1 MLNEKPQNTVNRA
14 TKDIL
19 AKCMATEDLRVI
31 HDVNAETA
39 YFDTK
44 NRVLCL
50 PIWRDMT
57 NSMYDM
63 LVGHEVSHALHTP
76 QVGWE
81 SFVGEGRGSGM
92 RHMFL
97 NVVEDARIERMI
109 KDKFPG
115 IRRDFAT
122 AYKEFSERDLFE
134 LKNRTIDT
142 DMPLID
148 RLNLHFKLGLFGLET
163 IPFLDNEKQYVTRMG
178 NTVTFDDVV
187 QLAKELYEQMPVQD
201 EEDEDGSQTTQGDSG
216 QSGDDRG
223 ESQDGSQ
230 SNSDSESGDG
240 QDSGQSMDDDTDDGE
255 GADSESG
262 DESGDGEDGQSGDA
276 PSGLDY
282 DDYQDGGSKAGST
295 QKSFEQNVNRFR
307 KSDGNKYEYH
317 TLPTMKIENCVVDY
331 KTVRSIWND
340 FESKLSSDEEYPER
354 YKSYLKERENHSMEC
369 AQYLNKIKS
378 TVANMVQQF
387 QMKQAADAE
396 KKTDIAKT
404 GILDTV
410 GMINYRWSE
419 DIFLKNEVH
428 PDAKNHGIV
437 MYIDWSG
444 SMCGIIK
451 DTVEQ
456 LLVLTEFCKKVNI
469 PFDVYAFT
477 SRRYSSPELLND
489 DGDFLDTQYVLDETD
504 NELMK
509 PHCFSLIQYLSS
521 DMKNNEYKLAVE
533 DLYSLA
539 INCRGYYGSRY
550 PRAFDM
556 GCTPLNE
563 AVVSAIQMVPA
574 FQAKHGVQIVN
585 TVFLSDGDG
594 HSMGASRC
602 WGADKS
608 IIHDPKT
615 RRDYEMTQEQSYH
628 DETSIY
634 LQILQ
639 ERTGTNLIGIRLHDN
654 KQINNIQYRYWN
666 THDIDD
672 QEFTQ
677 AKNSWRK
684 HNFATVD
691 GQGYDRLFIVKGN
704 LEVETDLLEGLD
716 DDVSYTKLK
725 NAFMKGSSNVKS
737 SRVIASQMVDIIAT

>member
-1 MLNEKPQNTVNRA
+1 MLKTQNTVNRA

-50 PIWRDMT
+50 PIWKDMT

-76 QVGWE
+76 QQGWE

-148 RLNLHFKLGLFGLET
+148 RLNLYFKLGLFGLET
-163 IPFLDNEKQYVTRMG
+163 IPFLDNEKQYVTRME

-201 EEDEDGSQTTQGDSG
+201 EEDEDGSQTIQGDSG

-230 SNSDSESGDG
+230 ANSDSESGDG

-262 DESGDGEDGQSGDA
+262 DESGEGDDEKSGNS

-282 DDYQDGGSKAGST
+282 DDYQEGGSKAGST
-295 QKSFEQNVNRFR
+295 QSSFEQNVNRFR
-307 KSDGNKYEYH
+307 KSDGKKYEYH

-331 KTVRSIWND
+331 KTVRSIWNN
-340 FESKLSSDEEYPER
+340 FESKLSSNEEYPER
-354 YKSYLKERENHSMEC
+354 YKNYLKERETHSMEC

-451 DTVEQ
+451 DTIEQ
-456 LLVLTEFCKKVNI
+456 LLILTEFCQKVNI

-489 DGDFLDTQYVLDETD
+489 NGDFLDTQYVLDETD
-504 NELMK
+504 NDLMK
-509 PHCFSLIQYLSS
+509 PHHFSLIQYLSS
-521 DMKNNEYKLAVE
+521 DMKNNEYKLAVQ
-533 DLYSLA
+533 DLYTLG
-539 INCRGYYGSRY
+539 INCRGYYGSGY
-550 PRAFDM
+550 PTAFNM

-563 AVVSAIQMVPA
+563 AVVSAIQMVPR
-574 FQAKHGVQIVN
+574 FQEKHGVQIVN

-594 HSMGASRC
+594 HSMGASRG

-615 RRDYEMTQEQSYH
+615 RRDYELGQDQSYH
-628 DETSIY
+628 AETSIY

-666 THDIDD
+666 THDSDD
-672 QEFTQ
+672 QEFQQ

>member
-1 MLNEKPQNTVNRA
+1 MLKTQNTVNRA

-50 PIWRDMT
+50 PIWKDMT

-122 AYKEFSERDLFE
+122 AYNEFHERDLFE
-134 LKNRTIDT
+134 LANRTIDT

-148 RLNLHFKLGLFGLET
+148 RLNIHFKLGLFGLENV
-163 IPFLDNEKQYVTRMG
+163 PFLDNEKQYVTRMG
-178 NTVTFDDVV
+178 NTETFDEVV

-201 EEDEDGSQTTQGDSG
+201 EEDEDGSQTMKGDSG

-230 SNSDSESGDG
+230 SNSDSESGDDG
-240 QDSGQSMDDDTDDGE
+240 QDSGQSQDDDTDDGE

-262 DESGDGEDGQSGDA
+262 DESGEGEDEKSGNS

-282 DDYQDGGSKAGST
+282 DDYQEGGNAAGST
-295 QKSFEQNVNRFR
+295 QKSFEQNVNQFR
-307 KSDGNKYEYH
+307 KSDGKKYEYH

-331 KTVRSIWND
+331 KTIRSIWND
-340 FESKLSSDEEYPER
+340 FESRLSSDENYPER

-477 SRRYSSPELLND
+477 SRRYSSPELMND
-489 DGDFLDTQYVLDETD
+489 DGEFIDTQYVLDETD

-509 PHCFSLIQYLSS
+509 PHCFSLMQYLSS

-550 PRAFDM
+550 PKAFDM

-563 AVVSAIQMVPA
+563 AVVCAIQMVPR
-574 FQAKHGVQIVN
+574 FQTKHGVQIVN

-615 RRDYEMTQEQSYH
+615 RRDYELNQDQSYH
-628 DETSIY
+628 AETSIY

-672 QEFTQ
+672 EGFQR
-677 AKNSWRK
+677 AKAEWRK
-684 HNFATVD
+684 HNFTTVD

-704 LEVETDLLEGLD
+704 LEVETDLLDGLA